1 MAATLFWWVYEK
13 NVGTNGDLWIKFLF
27 MEMVGRYKG
36 VLVCVFLAGATFGVY
51 RQVLDND
58 FVNYDDPVY
67 VTENKHLKKGLT
79 WEGVAWAFTSERADN
94 WHPLTWLSLMLDY
107 ELFGINAR
115 GFHIT
120 NLVIHIVNTL
130 LLFCFLKK
138 VTGALWRSGFV
149 AVVFALHPLHVE
161 SVAWVAERKDVLSAM
176 FWFLTMWAYVSY
188 AKRGG
193 VVRYVS
199 ALSLFA
205 VGLLAKPMLVT
216 LPFVLLL
223 LDYWP
228 LSRLKFWGL
237 LKVDAEQ
244 GDKADRCPG
253 LLALLLEKVPFFVL
267 AAVSSVITVIV
278 QQRGGAVIALEKLRF
293 SVRIFNALVS
303 YVMYI
308 IKAFLPTRL
317 AVYYP
322 HPYPVPI
329 WQVAGAILVL
339 VLITVVVVV
348 VRRRYAVFG
357 WLWYVG
363 TLVPVIGLVQ
373 VGSQAR
379 ADRYMYI
386 PMIGLLIILGWGVG
400 ELVGR
405 WVLRRVFVGLILG
418 VCLLVL
424 MVCTWLQV
432 GYWQNS
438 FTLLTH
444 TICVTEGNFI
454 AYLNLGNYFAK
465 ERKEAGEAIG
475 YYRKAIKIHRNYV
488 DAHYNLGI
496 ALGLEGRYDE
506 AIEEYQRVLRLRER
520 HWRARFRLA
529 DALVQVGQVEEA
541 IENYNRVLE
550 VRPDHPEVHNNF
562 GLALLK
568 KGEIDEAI
576 KHYERALEI
585 NPDSVEVLNN
595 LGNAL
600 VKRRRFAEAVLHLKE
615 ALSLEPS
622 FAETYYNLG
631 NALRQMG
638 RNDEAVGYY
647 LEGLELKPN
656 NADAHYGLGLV
667 LGLLKEYDESVVHYE
682 RAIELKPDFAEAYYG
697 LGVIFAGR
705 DEIDKAVEEFREVLR
720 IRPDDAEMHCNV
732 GILLARKGSIEEAI
746 REFRTALALDPNF
759 FRARKQLEAAL
770 ARESAGE

>member
-1 MAATLFWWVYEK
+1 VYEK

-36 VLVCVFLAGATFGVY
+36 VLICVFLAGATFGVY

-58 FVNYDDPVY
+58 FVNYDDPIY

-107 ELFGINAR
+107 ELFGINAK

-149 AVVFALHPLHVE
+149 AAVFALHPLHVQ
-161 SVAWVAERKDVLSAM
+161 SVAWVAERKYVLSAM

-199 ALSLFA
+199 ALLLFT

-228 LSRLKFWGL
+228 LSRLRVEGL
-237 LKVDAEQ
+237 SGADVER
-244 GDKADRCPG
+244 GDEADRCPG

-267 AAVSSVITVIV
+267 AAVSSVVTVIV
-278 QQRGGAVIALEKLRF
+278 QQRGGAVIALEKL
-293 SVRIFNALVS
+293 SLGVRIFNALVS

-308 IKAFLPTRL
+308 IKTFLPTRL

-339 VLITVVVVV
+339 VLITVAVVF

-386 PMIGLLIILGWGVG
+386 PMIGLLIMLGWGVG
-400 ELVGR
+400 ELAGR
-405 WVLRRVFVGLILG
+405 RVLRRVFVGLILG

-454 AYLNLGNYFAK
+454 AYLNLGNFFTK
-465 ERKEAGEAIG
+465 ERKKAGEAIP
-475 YYRKAIKIHRNYV
+475 YYRRAIEIHRKFV
-488 DAHYNLGI
+488 DAHYNLGV
-496 ALGLEGRYDE
+496 ALGLERKYDE
-506 AIEEYQRVLRLRER
+506 AIEEYYTVLRLREK
-520 HWRARFRLA
+520 HWQARLNLA
-529 DALVQVGQVEEA
+529 DALVKKGRLEEA
-541 IENYNRVLE
+541 INQYSRVAEINPNRV
-550 VRPDHPEVHNNF
+550 EVHNNF
-562 GLALLK
+562 GLALVK
-568 KGEIDEAI
+568 RGDIDGAI
-576 KHYERALEI
+576 KHYERSLEI

-595 LGNAL
+595 LGNAF
-600 VKRRRFAEAVLHLKE
+600 VKQKRFDEAVLHLKK
-615 ALSLEPS
+615 ALSLDAS
-622 FAETYYNLG
+622 FFKTYYNLG
-631 NALRQMG
+631 NALKQMG
-638 RNDEAVGYY
+638 LIDEAVKYY
-647 LEGLELKPN
+647 GEAVQLRPD
-656 NADAHYGLGLV
+656 NADAHYRLGLV
-667 LGLLKEYDESVVHYE
+667 LGRLKEYDEAVMHYKK
-682 RAIELKPDFAEAYYG
+682 AIELKLDFAEAYYK
-697 LGVIFAGR
+697 LGVIFVKRG
-705 DEIDKAVEEFREVLR
+705 EINKAVGQFREVLR
-720 IRPDDAEMHCNV
+720 IRPDDAEMHCNL
-732 GILLARKGSIEEAI
+732 GILLVRKGSIDEAI
-746 REFRTALALDPNF
+746 EEFRTALRLEPDFSMAREQLD
-759 FRARKQLEAAL
+759 EAL
-770 ARESAGE
+770 ARKAVGE